1 MIGIVQ
7 WETQYNFALLHQL
20 SASVTS
26 TAIMTGAVFPNLTQ
40 QFFEITDGYVD
51 GMTLISNTA
60 FAPLVK
66 AEEMTQWEE
75 YSVLNQGW
83 ITESMVLREVHPDHV
98 DPLHGTM
105 NDLEH
110 DRKLQAATAPV
121 IISDRIFRWDN
132 GTKVPEE
139 ASAGELY
146 APLWQIS
153 PAIPSIVNFNF
164 FSSKV
169 FTDLFAKMVTMNQ
182 TVSSSN
188 AKIGDMFGDNQN
200 GDRVI
205 PYGFI
210 MEPVYSTFTES
221 RRLVGMLIAPF
232 KYSTLFVQ
240 ILPDKAQGFVTV
252 IADNC
257 GNTMT
262 FEVNGPHSTFLAY
275 EDLHDPSFEKYKR
288 SAIVNQKAAVGL
300 CVQYVNIYPS
310 TKYQQSFKTT
320 RPAVYSCVIALGISL
335 TILFLVYDTLV
346 ARRQKKTMESAAR
359 SRALV
364 DSLFPENVRERLM
377 EDAILSEEK
386 NKLLTGCV
394 NEGECGAFRSRPIA
408 DFFPHTTLMCKY

>member
-1 MIGIVQ
+1 
-7 WETQYNFALLHQL
+7 
-20 SASVTS
+20 
-26 TAIMTGAVFPNLTQ
+26 MTGAVFPNLTQ
-40 QFFEITDGYVD
+40 HFFEITDGYVD

-262 FEVNGPHSTFLAY
+262 FEVNGPKATFLGY
-275 EDLHDPSFEKYKR
+275 EDLHDPSFDKFKR
-288 SAIVNQKAAVGL
+288 SAHLEMNRTVAVGS
-300 CVQYVNIYPS
+300 CVYDLYIYPS
-310 TKYQQSFKTT
+310 SKYRQTFKTT
-320 RPAVYSCVIALGISL
+320 RPVIYTCVIALAVFL
-335 TILFLVYDTLV
+335 TILYLVYDTIV
-346 ARRQKKTMESAAR
+346 TRRQMKVMESAAR
-359 SRALV
+359 SKALV
-364 DSLFPENVRERLM
+364 DSLFPENVLDRLM
-377 EDAILSEEK
+377 EDANLEGEK
-386 NKLLTGCV
+386 SKLLTGCV
-394 NEGECGAFRSRPIA
+394 NDGESGAFRSRPIA
-408 DFFPHTTLMCKY
+408 DFFPHTTLMCKYQQENTATNA